1 MLFKASRHG
10 MERLE
15 IGDSDTDKNP
25 KIVTLENCV
34 KITQEPPP
42 ANLIHIVS
50 KTGSLTL
57 NPTTEED
64 LKLWLTALQS
74 VAFKEKA
81 DQSHSSSSAGGASSS
96 SLMRTT
102 SSAPAI
108 EEDNDLYCSSY
119 DGVFVINLVKTEASQ
134 RCNIPEKIYKLSL
147 GPTDLLLVAFEDEAK
162 VVTKWPY
169 RFIRKYGYRDGH
181 FTFEA
186 GRKCDTG
193 EGNFSLDHASPQ
205 EIFRCMSTKMK
216 SMKKLMHGDPSL
228 NAEEA
233 QLSVAVS
240 SMEAGSRSPIP
251 LFPTTPSSDFDIN
264 SASSAQLHHSFASV
278 RGFLSS
284 VDSLNSSSNVST
296 TSSSIPLLKHIPN
309 KPPRKTLLPEG
320 NHHHHSNSNNNS
332 PTTAEKLPELPKRN
346 APSSSSSSGPREY
359 ECIEPITDAWRT
371 MGIDDVR
378 HTEHVK
384 DGKTDLIDFSVT
396 STARAAA
403 KKESLLLDTVLR
415 PGKKLVEIKQ
425 EDEGGDASSDDNCGD
440 NGAEGNYD
448 HLEYFRSNSK
458 TSSAYKTVIPVSP
471 PPVSGVS
478 LTQLP
483 AAQMRPAA
491 ANDDYEII
499 GAPPPT
505 AIDTKMC
512 RKADDSYLGYG
523 VLRRPIGLPLP
534 PTPNAAVSS
543 TVKIKSPS
551 ASEANKALFLEMTNN
566 NNNNNNN
573 TNNHNSSSSSSSSHE
588 VLLKNSAILLTSDA
602 TTICEKRME
611 MLANGDLVE
620 DVDDVLGHRK
630 FNGLEYAIVSKPK
643 RV

>member
-1 MLFKASRHG
+1 

-15 IGDSDTDKNP
+15 IGDSETDKNP
-25 KIVTLENCV
+25 RIVTLENCV

-42 ANLIHIVS
+42 ANLIHIVT
-50 KTGSLTL
+50 KTGNITL
-57 NPTTEED
+57 NATTEED

-81 DQSHSSSSAGGASSS
+81 NEQSHSHS
-96 SLMRTT
+96 SLSRPT
-102 SSAPAI
+102 SAI
-108 EEDNDLYCSSY
+108 EEENDLYCSGSNY

-147 GPTDLLLVAFEDEAK
+147 GATDLILVAFDDEK
-162 VVTKWPY
+162 KIITKWPY

-205 EIFRCMSTKMK
+205 EIFRSMSTKMK
-216 SMKKLMHGDPSL
+216 SMKKLLHGDPSL

-264 SASSAQLHHSFASV
+264 SASSAQLHNSFASV

-284 VDSLNSSSNVST
+284 MANNSSNDCSSNVST

-309 KPPRKTLLPEG
+309 KPPRKTLPE
-320 NHHHHSNSNNNS
+320 
-332 PTTAEKLPELPKRN
+332 EKLPELPKRN
-346 APSSSSSSGPREY
+346 PPTTPTGTIVPREY
-359 ECIEPITDAWRT
+359 ECIESITDAWRT

-384 DGKTDLIDFSVT
+384 DAQDLIDFNV
-396 STARAAA
+396 STGSQRAA
-403 KKESLLLDTVLR
+403 KRELLLLDTKLK
-415 PGKKLVEIKQ
+415 PGKKLVEIAP
-425 EDEGGDASSDDNCGD
+425 EMSGGDDDSSEENNNNNGDEGP
-440 NGAEGNYD
+440 EGNYD

-471 PPVSGVS
+471 PPVPGQLGGNIS
-478 LTQLP
+478 LTQIP
-483 AAQMRPAA
+483 AKKPPTT

-499 GAPPPT
+499 GAPNVSAMT
-505 AIDTKMC
+505 AAIDTKMC

-534 PTPNAAVSS
+534 PTPGQVAQQQ
-543 TVKIKSPS
+543 TVKKSPS
-551 ASEANKALFLEMTNN
+551 ASEANKGLFLEMTNN
-566 NNNNNNN
+566 NNNN
-573 TNNHNSSSSSSSSHE
+573 E
-588 VLLKNSAILLTSDA
+588 VLLKNSAILLTTASDA
-602 TTICEKRME
+602 TAICEKRME

-630 FNGLEYAIVSKPK
+630 FNGLDYAIVSKPK

>member
-1 MLFKASRHG
+1 

-15 IGDSDTDKNP
+15 IGDSETDKNP

-34 KITQEPPP
+34 KITQEPAP
-42 ANLIHIVS
+42 ANLIHIIS

-64 LKLWLTALQS
+64 LKQWLNALQS

-81 DQSHSSSSAGGASSS
+81 EQTHSS
-96 SLMRTT
+96 SLMRST
-102 SSAPAI
+102 SGSAAI

-119 DGVFVINLVKTEASQ
+119 DGVFVINLVKTDASQ

-147 GPTDLLLVAFEDEAK
+147 GATDLLLVAFDDEKK
-162 VVTKWPY
+162 VITKWPY

-216 SMKKLMHGDPSL
+216 SMKKMLHGDPSL

-284 VDSLNSSSNVST
+284 VDSLNCSNVST

-309 KPPRKTLLPEG
+309 KPPRKTLAE
-320 NHHHHSNSNNNS
+320 SQ
-332 PTTAEKLPELPKRN
+332 AEKLPELPKRN
-346 APSSSSSSGPREY
+346 PPTTPTGPREY
-359 ECIEPITDAWRT
+359 ECIESITDAWRT

-378 HTEHVK
+378 HSEHVVK
-384 DGKTDLIDFSVT
+384 EAKDLIDFSA
-396 STARAAA
+396 STARAA
-403 KKESLLLDTVLR
+403 KKELLLLDTKVR

-425 EDEGGDASSDDNCGD
+425 DSGGEESGEE
-440 NGAEGNYD
+440 NGGEEAPESNYD

-458 TSSAYKTVIPVSP
+458 SSSAYKTVIPVSP
-471 PPVSGVS
+471 PPVTTTSSGGNNVT

-483 AAQMRPAA
+483 ATKRPA

-499 GAPPPT
+499 GQPAA
-505 AIDTKMC
+505 AIDTKQY

-534 PTPNAAVSS
+534 SPAAAAAV
-543 TVKIKSPS
+543 TVVKKSPS
-551 ASEANKALFLEMTNN
+551 ASEANKVLFLDISTTSNN
-566 NNNNNNN
+566 NNNNNSIS
-573 TNNHNSSSSSSSSHE
+573 NSSNE
-588 VLLKNSAILLTSDA
+588 VLLKNSAILMTTANDA
-602 TTICEKRME
+602 TALCEKRME

-630 FNGLEYAIVSKPK
+630 FNGLDYAIVSKPK